1 MCVEWKSE
9 GHRRNR
15 VVTRFEPKI
24 HQLKHHSAGSMLVKT
39 WDLTRARSVIENR
52 VLMNPF
58 PIRTRMT
65 DSVLGTPEDGLGR
78 ELRKED
84 T

>member
-1 MCVEWKSE
+1 
-9 GHRRNR
+9 
-15 VVTRFEPKI
+15 
-24 HQLKHHSAGSMLVKT
+24 MLLKT

-65 DSVLGTPEDGLGR
+65 DSVLGHSRTVSAESSGTKI
-78 ELRKED
+78 RKME
-84 T
+84 